1 MNAPSR
7 QFLYILLSVMGLVL
21 IVGGVAAGKPGAYI
35 VGLIVAAVNFQW
47 WQRSRSGQGE
57 EKTNG

>member
-7 QFLYILLSVMGLVL
+7 QFLYILLFVIGLVL
-21 IVGGVAAGKPGAYI
+21 IVGGVAAGKPGAWI
-35 VGLIVAAVNFQW
+35 VGLIVAAVNFQL

-57 EKTNG
+57 EKING

>member
-7 QFLYILLSVMGLVL
+7 QFLYILLFVIGLVL
-21 IVGGVAAGKPGAYI
+21 IVGGVAAGKPGAWI
-35 VGLIVAAVNFQW
+35 VGLIVAAVNFQL

>member
-1 MNAPSR
+1 MNAQSW
-7 QFLYILLSVMGLVL
+7 QFLYILLFVMGLIL

-35 VGLIVAAVNFQW
+35 IGLIVAAVNFQW
-47 WQRSRSGQGE
+47 WQGSRSGRGD